1 VFIDG
6 VFQAHDSYSVSG
18 TTLTFSTAPANTRV
32 VTVYHARSSISGSNM
47 IVDTMTGDN
56 SDVTLTL
63 SVAPVSENNVQVY
76 FDGVYQSKA
85 NYSIS
90 GTTLTFSTAPAT
102 GVAVE
107 AITHTQTTIN
117 EPAANTVTP
126 AKIAAGDFYFDTDT
140 LYIDS
145 TNNNVGIGTA
155 SPARLLETVATNAGA
170 DITAFQ
176 VRNNNSSTSTSTSI
190 RFVNSTSG
198 TSTAG
203 GGEISAIR
211 NASDGGALTFKTA
224 ADSTATLTERIRILS
239 GGGITFNGDTAA
251 ANALD
256 DYEEGTF
263 TVTATPSVSGTV
275 TLSSVN
281 VGYYTKIGNRVFF
294 NYRVDVASVSSPS
307 GRLNINLPFT
317 VADISPSSSSRS
329 TATTFIYNSVSTNIG
344 DFVSFIPTGTSFV
357 SIYVGSTATG
367 SNTSANQM
375 QSGTEIHVAGH
386 YITN

>member
-107 AITHTQTTIN
+107 AITHTQTSIN
-117 EPAANTVTP
+117 VPANSSVAP
-126 AKIAAGDFYFDTDT
+126 ASIAAGDFYFDTDT

-145 TNNNVGIGTA
+145 TNNRVGIGTA
-155 SPARLLETVATNAGA
+155 SPDAPLHVEATNASMLLS
-170 DITAFQ
+170 
-176 VRNNNSSTSTSTSI
+176 NSGRTQYWRMQNVES
-190 RFVNSTSG
+190 V
-198 TSTAG
+198 
-203 GGEISAIR
+203 
-211 NASDGGALTFKTA
+211 DALTFNLSDASEK
-224 ADSTATLTERIRILS
+224 LRIQS
-239 GGGITFNGDTAA
+239 GGGISFNGDTAA

-357 SIYVGSTATG
+357 SLYVGSSATG